1 MTAFDNI
8 RLEKGLYASGDFTG
22 ALEKID
28 PSENY
33 SGTALE
39 GLDAYQRQL
48 KRFDIKVSGAGSDV
62 VDKFFKTSDSA
73 VLFPEYVSRAVRQ
86 GMQEANVLPRI
97 VASTTVIDSLDYRS
111 IACEPSDDEK
121 ELKVVAEGA
130 FIPETSVKS
139 KANLVHLK
147 KRGRSLVASYEAVRF
162 QRLDLFTVTL
172 RQIGAYIART
182 QLSDAVDVLIN
193 GDGNNN
199 AAANTAVESA
209 GKLTYTDLVNFWNLF
224 DPYELNTII
233 AAPAQVAQMLGISE
247 FRDAA
252 AGLNFHATGEVITP
266 LGADLIK
273 GSCVPA
279 GKIIG
284 IDRSCAL
291 EMVTTGPVSTEYD
304 KLIDRQLERAV
315 ISSTAGFARIFDSAA
330 RTLTVGGESMI
341 TQWSVLS
348 LLRQLTDIGEDEEKV
363 CLGIALSSL
372 ERVNSRLKADADRDD
387 VRIAQAAAGLAYY
400 ALCVRRA
407 GNSDGVESF
416 KAGDIT
422 VKKGADSSLEFA
434 ASVRDAALA
443 ELTPLL
449 SDDGF
454 FCCGVEI

>member
-22 ALEKID
+22 SLERID

-86 GMQEANVLPRI
+86 GMEEANVLPRI

-111 IACEPSDDEK
+111 IACEPTEDDK
-121 ELKVVAEGA
+121 ELKVVSEGA
-130 FIPETSVKS
+130 FIPETYIKS
-139 KANLVHLK
+139 KENLVRLR

-182 QLSDAVDVLIN
+182 QLADAIDTIVG

-199 AAANTAVESA
+199 PAPDSSVASSGNI
-209 GKLTYTDLVNFWNLF
+209 TYSDLVSFWNLF
-224 DPYELNTII
+224 DPYELNTVI
-233 AAPAQVAQMLGISE
+233 ASPAEMIKLLGIAE

-252 AGLNFHATGEVITP
+252 AGLNFHGSGEIITP
-266 LGADLIK
+266 IGADLIK
-273 GSCVPA
+273 SSAVPS
-279 GKIIG
+279 GKLIG
-284 IDRSCAL
+284 LDRGCAL

-315 ISSTAGFARIFDSAA
+315 ISSTAGFAKIFDAA
-330 RTLTVGGESMI
+330 SRTLTV
-341 TQWSVLS
+341 
-348 LLRQLTDIGEDEEKV
+348 
-363 CLGIALSSL
+363 
-372 ERVNSRLKADADRDD
+372 
-387 VRIAQAAAGLAYY
+387 
-400 ALCVRRA
+400 
-407 GNSDGVESF
+407 
-416 KAGDIT
+416 
-422 VKKGADSSLEFA
+422 
-434 ASVRDAALA
+434 
-443 ELTPLL
+443 
-449 SDDGF
+449 
-454 FCCGVEI
+454 

>member
-22 ALEKID
+22 SLERID

-86 GMQEANVLPRI
+86 GMEEANVLPRI

-111 IACEPSDDEK
+111 IACEPTEDEK
-121 ELKVVAEGA
+121 ELKVVSEGA
-130 FIPETSVKS
+130 FIPETYIKS
-139 KANLVHLK
+139 KENLVRLR

-182 QLSDAVDVLIN
+182 QLADAIDTIVG

-199 AAANTAVESA
+199 PAPDSSVASSGNV
-209 GKLTYTDLVNFWNLF
+209 TYSDLVSFWNLF
-224 DPYELNTII
+224 DPYELNTVI
-233 AAPAQVAQMLGISE
+233 ASPAEMVKLLGIAE

-252 AGLNFHATGEVITP
+252 AGLNFHGSGEIITP
-266 LGADLIK
+266 IGADLIK
-273 GSCVPA
+273 SSAVPS
-279 GKIIG
+279 GKLIG
-284 IDRSCAL
+284 LDRGCAL

-315 ISSTAGFARIFDSAA
+315 ISSTAGFAKIFDAA
-330 RTLTVGGESMI
+330 SRTLTV
-341 TQWSVLS
+341 
-348 LLRQLTDIGEDEEKV
+348 
-363 CLGIALSSL
+363 
-372 ERVNSRLKADADRDD
+372 
-387 VRIAQAAAGLAYY
+387 
-400 ALCVRRA
+400 
-407 GNSDGVESF
+407 
-416 KAGDIT
+416 
-422 VKKGADSSLEFA
+422 
-434 ASVRDAALA
+434 
-443 ELTPLL
+443 
-449 SDDGF
+449 
-454 FCCGVEI
+454 

>member
-22 ALEKID
+22 SLERID

-86 GMQEANVLPRI
+86 GMEEANVLPRI

-111 IACEPSDDEK
+111 IACEPTEDEK
-121 ELKVVAEGA
+121 ELKVVSEGA
-130 FIPETSVKS
+130 FIPETYIKS
-139 KANLVHLK
+139 KENLVRLR

-182 QLSDAVDVLIN
+182 QLADAIDTIVN

-199 AAANTAVESA
+199 PAPDSSVASSGNI
-209 GKLTYTDLVNFWNLF
+209 TYSDLVSFWNLF
-224 DPYELNTII
+224 DPYELNTVI
-233 AAPAQVAQMLGISE
+233 ASPAEMVKLLGIAE

-252 AGLNFHATGEVITP
+252 AGLNFHGSGEIITP
-266 LGADLIK
+266 IGADLIK
-273 GSCVPA
+273 SSAVPS
-279 GKIIG
+279 GKLIG
-284 IDRSCAL
+284 LDRGCAL

-315 ISSTAGFARIFDSAA
+315 ISSTAGFAKIFDAA
-330 RTLTVGGESMI
+330 SRTLTV
-341 TQWSVLS
+341 
-348 LLRQLTDIGEDEEKV
+348 
-363 CLGIALSSL
+363 
-372 ERVNSRLKADADRDD
+372 
-387 VRIAQAAAGLAYY
+387 
-400 ALCVRRA
+400 
-407 GNSDGVESF
+407 
-416 KAGDIT
+416 
-422 VKKGADSSLEFA
+422 
-434 ASVRDAALA
+434 
-443 ELTPLL
+443 
-449 SDDGF
+449 
-454 FCCGVEI
+454 